1 MEPPKDQDGKP
12 VPAFEVLSADP
23 DGLAGGSAEDSLSP
37 EEREAAAQFLRESF
51 RVLPEPEKP
60 MPKSSI

>member
-12 VPAFEVLSADP
+12 VPAFEVISADP

-37 EEREAAAQFLRESF
+37 EEREAAAQFLRESYRAGESMGTAF
-51 RVLPEPEKP
+51 ARLA
-60 MPKSSI
+60 